1 MILPI
6 NKAYYHDLNS
16 LGILKTL
23 VMRRIEKYLDLV
35 RSLNASFF
43 FKNMAET
50 NNLLLA
56 YASEKIYLTSYLR
69 VHNKVVR

>member
-16 LGILKTL
+16 LGILKAL
-23 VMRRIEKYLDLV
+23 VMRRIEKYLDFV

-43 FKNMAET
+43 F
-50 NNLLLA
+50 
-56 YASEKIYLTSYLR
+56 SKIWLKQITYY
-69 VHNKVVR
+69 